1 MAAMRNKMKGGD
13 SFEDNNS
20 ASASDCAG
28 DADVALCSVQN

>member
-20 ASASDCAG
+20 ASDCAG